1 MTRAP
6 EFTVAF
12 GRAADPAAADGRLD
26 AAAFHR
32 NHEAIGAA
40 LAADLAAMQG
50 QGGHHVL
57 EIGSGTGQ
65 HAVAFAQQAPHLV
78 WWPSDPNA
86 DHRRSVD
93 AWRAHTGLTN
103 LRPAANID
111 VAQPDW
117 QWGDTHPSPPLA
129 AIFCA
134 NVIHIAPWS
143 VAQGL
148 FAGAERHL
156 RSGGKLYLYGPFK
169 SGGRHTAPSNAAF
182 DDSLRGRDPAWGVR
196 DIDDVNALA
205 RRHHLTPDKVHAMPA
220 NNLILVFTRT

>member
-32 NHEAIGAA
+32 NRAAIGDA

-50 QGGHHVL
+50 DVL

-65 HAVAFAQQAPHLV
+65 HAVAFAQQAPHLT

-93 AWRAHTGLTN
+93 AWRAHTGLAN

-111 VAQPDW
+111 VSQPDW
-117 QWGDTHPSPPLA
+117 TWGNKNPPPPLA

-169 SGGRHTAPSNAAF
+169 MHGEHTAPSNAAF
-182 DDSLRGRDPAWGVR
+182 DESLRARDPAWGVR

-205 RRHHLTPDKVHAMPA
+205 RRHHLTPDKVHTMPA
-220 NNLILVFTRT
+220 NNLILVFTRD

>member
-32 NHEAIGAA
+32 NHEAIGTA
-40 LAADLAAMQG
+40 LAADLATMQG
-50 QGGHHVL
+50 DVL

-86 DHRRSVD
+86 EHRRSID

-103 LRPAANID
+103 LRPAAMID
-111 VAQPDW
+111 VSQPDW
-117 QWGDTHPSPPLA
+117 QWSDTTPSPPLA

-169 SGGRHTAPSNAAF
+169 AHGEHTAPSNAAF
-182 DDSLRGRDPAWGVR
+182 DESLRTRDPAWGVR

-205 RRHHLTPDKVHAMPA
+205 RRHHLAPDKVHTMPA
-220 NNLILVFTRT
+220 NNLILTFTRI